1 MTPLITGLT
10 RSALPDPVRQPD
22 FYENVPM
29 KRLIAWGV
37 DAVLIFILCL
47 LLLPFTAFSGLFF
60 WPIYLL
66 TVGFFFRLASLVAF
80 SATPGMWLTAIRIYD
95 HHGHK
100 LDRMT
105 AFLHTAGYTVSMAA
119 VVPQVISAT
128 LMLITPRRQGLTDM
142 ILGTAALNLPARN
155 R

>member
-1 MTPLITGLT
+1 MSSFMTGLT

-29 KRLIAWGV
+29 KRLIAWGA
-37 DAVLIFILCL
+37 DAVVIFILCL

-60 WPIYLL
+60 WPFYLL
-66 TVGFFFRLASLVAF
+66 TIGFFYRLASIIAF
-80 SATPGMWLTAIRIYD
+80 SATLGMLLTAIRLYD
-95 HHGHK
+95 HHGRK

-105 AFLHTAGYTVSMAA
+105 AFLHTAGYTLSMVI

-128 LMLITPRRQGLTDM
+128 LMLTTPRRQGLTDM